1 EIGDEELFK
10 KFLER
15 YRKVFQFEQNHPGEE
30 ISLSISGERVLFHVE
45 THEVPYQA
53 DKSNMNEDEWRAAI
67 KWIEKQEGDG
77 PWVVSPGD
85 DDQKSVS
92 QEDEETLLR
101 DAIES
106 GDEAERERCEK
117 KRCDKESTL
126 LNKADLSQG
135 GKSLPSIKFIESVNL
150 NYKIKSRH

>member
-1 EIGDEELFK
+1 MSEEASSVGKFDHDNGQQIRDEELFK

-30 ISLSISGERVLFHVE
+30 ISLN
-45 THEVPYQA
+45 
-53 DKSNMNEDEWRAAI
+53 KSNMNEDEWRAAI

-106 GDEAERERCEK
+106 GDEAERERERDARKRDVTK
-117 KRCDKESTL
+117 KVLC
-126 LNKADLSQG
+126 
-135 GKSLPSIKFIESVNL
+135 
-150 NYKIKSRH
+150 

>member
-1 EIGDEELFK
+1 MSEEASYSVEKFDHDNGQPIYLSAEIRDEELFK

-45 THEVPYQA
+45 TRKVSYQA
-53 DKSNMNEDEWRAAI
+53 GCNMNEDEWRAAI
-67 KWIEKQEGDG
+67 KWIEKQERDG

-101 DAIES
+101 DTIES
-106 GDEAERERCEK
+106 GDEAEREREMREK
-117 KRCDKESTL
+117 EM
-126 LNKADLSQG
+126 
-135 GKSLPSIKFIESVNL
+135 
-150 NYKIKSRH
+150 